1 MSYDSPYV
9 WVVVCKNHRF
19 HNRSNVFFGHKI
31 PLGPTD
37 WVSPPPALDGLF
49 DVRCDECGE
58 QYSYKPKELMRIEM
72 DLPEEFSP
80 HPFFQ

>member
-19 HNRSNVFFGHKI
+19 HHRNNLFFGHKI
-31 PLGPTD
+31 PLGETD
-37 WVSPPPALDGLF
+37 GISPPPVSDGRF

-58 QYSYKPKELMRIEM
+58 QYSYKPKELVRVEL
-72 DLPEEFSP
+72 DLPESFTP
-80 HPFFQ
+80 HPLFE

>member
-19 HNRSNVFFGHKI
+19 HHRSNVFFGHKI
-31 PLGPTD
+31 PLGHTD
-37 WVSPPPALDGLF
+37 AISPPPSLDVRF
-49 DVRCDECGE
+49 EVRCDECGE
-58 QYSYKPKELMRIEM
+58 QYSYAPKELMRIEL
-72 DLPEEFSP
+72 DLPESFTP